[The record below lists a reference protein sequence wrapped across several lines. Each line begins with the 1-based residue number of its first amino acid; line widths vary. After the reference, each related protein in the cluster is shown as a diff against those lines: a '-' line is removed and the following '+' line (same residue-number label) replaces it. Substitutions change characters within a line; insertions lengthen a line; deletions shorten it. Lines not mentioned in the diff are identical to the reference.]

1 VQWPSHR
8 LQPHSYG
15 AFRCIGADC
24 EDTCCVGWAVNVDR
38 STYEAYQSCE
48 DLELGA
54 SLHQLVTINQ
64 PIAGNAANSNDDNYA
79 RITLSGAACPFLSEG
94 LCSIQKKLG
103 EQYLSKMCAAYPR
116 VMSLVDDVL
125 YRSLHLSCP
134 EAARIMLLD
143 PHPMQFDA
151 EEQQQDESHRLGNL
165 AALDTSSA
173 RYTDKP
179 YRYFREVR
187 SLVIWIL
194 QNRDYA
200 LWQRLAIL
208 GSLCDQLHQASSAG
222 RHQETPQVLE
232 GYRDAVTRGLFDESL
247 GQLRAQP
254 AMQLETV
261 VELIVGRIGSDYTS
275 PRFLECYKQ
284 FMLGLEWTAQS
295 TMEDIGSRYAT
306 VYSEYYTPFMAQ
318 HEYMLEHYLV
328 NYVHSSLFPFGPQ
341 ESTQNLG
348 APQVV
353 NSISKRYMLMAAYYV
368 IIKTVLIGM
377 AGVHRKEFSREHVIK
392 LVQSCAKT
400 FEHSVAF
407 PARAFEILRN
417 HGIEN
422 CVSMALVI
430 QN

>member
-1 VQWPSHR
+1 VQWPSKR

-38 STYEAYQSCE
+38 ATYQAYQSC
-48 DLELGA
+48 DDPELGS
-54 SLHQLVTINQ
+54 SLQQLVIIN
-64 PIAGNAANSNDDNYA
+64 PANSSDDNYA
-79 RITLSGAACPFLSEG
+79 RITLSGAGCPFLSEG
-94 LCSIQKKLG
+94 LCSIQKRLG

-134 EAARIMLLD
+134 EAARIILLD
-143 PHPMQFDA
+143 PNPMQFDA
-151 EEQQQDESHRLGNL
+151 QEHREDGSHRLGNL
-165 AALDTSSA
+165 AVLETGSA
-173 RYTDKP
+173 KYTDKP
-179 YRYFREVR
+179 YQYFREVR
-187 SLVIWIL
+187 SLIIWIL
-194 QNRDYA
+194 QNRNYA
-200 LWQRLAIL
+200 LWQRLVIL
-208 GSLCDQLHQASSAG
+208 GSLCDQLNAG
-222 RHQETPQVLE
+222 RHEETPQALE
-232 GYRDAVTRGLFDESL
+232 GYRDAVTRGLFDQSL
-247 GQLRAQP
+247 GQLRARP
-254 AMQLETV
+254 AAQLEIV

-275 PRFLECYKQ
+275 PRFLECYKE

-295 TMEDIGSRYAT
+295 TMEDIGARYAAA
-306 VYSEYYTPFMAQ
+306 YSQYYAPFMSR

-328 NYVHSSLFPFGPQ
+328 NYVHGSLFPFGPQ

-348 APQVV
+348 VPHVV
-353 NSISKRYMLMAAYYV
+353 DSISKQYILMAAYYA

-377 AGVHRKEFSREHVIK
+377 AGFHKKEFSTAHVIK
-392 LVQSCAKT
+392 LIQTCAKT

-407 PARAFEILRN
+407 PARAFEILRE

-422 CVSMALVI
+422 CIGMAVLI